1 MFLQII
7 DAVKIT
13 DKVVN
18 EGFEQSFLVGVLMC
32 LLVLIIGALVWMYIR
47 SEKKDDKQNAT
58 LLSVTEEH
66 NKALQ
71 LLTEQRLCDGKE
83 QTSTLQKFMNNLFND
98 QKELQ
103 LQTNK
108 VIQDY
113 TNTLQLQTKT
123 LETIAESNTY
133 LKDEV
138 KDIRRDIKDL
148 EETVKD
154 LEETVKTHHNKK

>member
-13 DKVVN
+13 EKAVN
-18 EGFEQSFLVGVLMC
+18 EGFEESFVVGLLMVFVI
-32 LLVLIIGALVWMYIR
+32 LAIGALIYLYFR
-47 SEKKDDKQNAT
+47 SEKKDDKQSAT
-58 LLSVTEEH
+58 LLSVTEDH

-71 LLTEQRLCDGKE
+71 LLTEQRLSDSKE
-83 QTSTLQKFMNNLFND
+83 QTNTLQKFMNNLFND

-113 TNTLQLQTKT
+113 TNTMQLQTKT
-123 LETIAESNTY
+123 LEAIAESNTY

-148 EETVKD
+148 EETVK
-154 LEETVKTHHNKK
+154 THHNNK